1 MRELPES
8 GITAFLMSAWKNR
21 KRPLSAATENGP
33 NVKTFQRYYTTKE
46 NAYEIRWSNT

>member
-1 MRELPES
+1 MKT
-8 GITAFLMSAWKNR
+8 TAFLTNAWNS

-46 NAYEIRWSNT
+46 TNDEVSTGYS